1 MHNETPFALHHTP
14 GTIVAD
20 QNSAD
25 SKPKAKP
32 KAKRGPKPKVT
43 PNPNAHLIK
52 VAVANNMPFVD
63 DAVMAGLYIAVG
75 DSNGTLNV
83 RPRHL
88 REVICLDII
97 STAEILP
104 RFLSNTAEPISERTA
119 QYLAA
124 GGRVALGG
132 IERYLHQHLRL
143 KARLQ
148 AQWDQLQRI
157 HDECGHSEW
166 DYSFDSSSVSSLLVE
181 WESSYWD
188 EGEEGDAA

>member
-1 MHNETPFALHHTP
+1 MKTLVSQLTPDTSDTLAPLSTQ
-14 GTIVAD
+14 A
-20 QNSAD
+20 
-25 SKPKAKP
+25 

-43 PNPNAHLIK
+43 HNSLAPLIRM
-52 VAVANNMPFVD
+52 AVGDKMSFVD

-75 DSNGTLNV
+75 ESNGTLNV

-104 RFLSNTAEPISERTA
+104 RFLSNAAEPISERTA

-124 GGRVALGG
+124 AARVALGN
-132 IERYLHQHLRL
+132 IEHHLHRHPLQ

-148 AQWDQLQRI
+148 AQWDTQKRD
-157 HDECGHSEW
+157 HGECEHGDW
-166 DYSFDSSSVSSLLVE
+166 DFALDSSLVSSLLAD
-181 WESSYWD
+181 WDNSYWQ
-188 EGEEGDAA
+188 EGDAA